1 MGVGSSDTLF
11 VVFDLLSFVRLHR
24 IPKRFAQ
31 PLNRDPVGHLV
42 LTCGLAQEV
51 SGAPA
56 DWREGQCPTLTIGR

>member
-1 MGVGSSDTLF
+1 
-11 VVFDLLSFVRLHR
+11 LLSFVRLHR

-51 SGAPA
+51 GGAPA
-56 DWREGQCPTLTIGR
+56 DEGLIWPIFPGIWTHSTLIAVQKI